1 MSTLWL
7 KFPDDASLPASFT
20 PAEQEAFNDIY
31 DATNENSVWRRAA
44 ALLGLAARETPMV
57 RWHKGLPYI
66 NWTQL
71 VHMVSCGWIG
81 VGQAAGGG
89 YAYQAINNLLKLPA
103 LLRSQWKTERYI
115 TSSTTAPLPATRDDR
130 LVESTALGLALQAIL
145 LRLPAHT
152 PQDLANWLATP
163 AAAPVTVRK
172 TVGQVQAIQKRRTQL
187 SPAWAE
193 VFPHRVET
201 THPQQAPEFFW
212 DEPPAD
218 APAPEAVVPDTAI
231 TQWQGL
237 PVCAGSVTGAAIYLR
252 SATASLS
259 VLDPA
264 EFPIL
269 VFPRARPE
277 TVEVFEHASGLL
289 FAEGGALS
297 HACTVAREQGIP
309 CVTGL
314 GPDFLATI
322 EARLKH
328 GKVWLTLDGA
338 TGTVKLILP
347 N

>member
-7 KFPDDASLPASFT
+7 KFPDDASLPAHFT
-20 PAEQEAFNDIY
+20 TEEQEAFSDIY
-31 DATNENSVWRRAA
+31 DSADDNSVWNRAA
-44 ALLGLAARETPMV
+44 ALLGFSPATVPML

-66 NWTQL
+66 NWSRL

-81 VGQAAGGG
+81 VYPPTAGG
-89 YAYQAINNLLKLPA
+89 YAYQPINNFMKLPK
-103 LLRSQWKTERYI
+103 LLSSQWKTERYI
-115 TSSTTAPLPATRDDR
+115 ANTLAAPLPDTRDGK

-172 TVGQVQAIQKRRTQL
+172 TVAQVQAIQKRRTQL
-187 SPAWAE
+187 SPAWE
-193 VFPHRVET
+193 ELFPQRSDAHA
-201 THPQQAPEFFW
+201 PKNAPEFFW
-212 DEPPAD
+212 DEPPVD
-218 APAPEAVVPDTAI
+218 APVAEAIVADTSAL
-231 TQWQGL
+231 QWQGL
-237 PVCAGSVTGAAIYLR
+237 PVCPGGVTGAAILLR
-252 SATASLS
+252 STAASLTA
-259 VLDPA
+259 LDPA

-277 TVEVFEHASGLL
+277 TVELFEHASGLL

-314 GPDFLATI
+314 GPDFLAAL
-322 EARLKH
+322 ESRLKN

-338 TGTVKLILP
+338 TGLVKLVLSA
-347 N
+347 